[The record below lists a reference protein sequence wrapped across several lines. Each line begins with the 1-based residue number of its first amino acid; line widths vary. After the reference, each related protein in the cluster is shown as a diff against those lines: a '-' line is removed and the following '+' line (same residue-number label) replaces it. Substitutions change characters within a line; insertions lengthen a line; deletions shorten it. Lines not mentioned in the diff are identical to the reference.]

1 MTESLVQ
8 IEKAFAAT
16 SSILFGKPL
25 SGIVE
30 YGAWLSARAKQSN
43 IKRVPSI
50 VSGKEV
56 FVAPIGCFD
65 GMGGNVVTLDE
76 SLLLGG
82 NSLSESEVDSLSMKN
97 AGASL
102 SKISATSPEIIY
114 GENFN
119 TVDCACYGP
128 TQGCFHS
135 TFCWFSKKV
144 AYSFWTRDSDSVF
157 GCSNLVL
164 SSFCIR
170 CHSST
175 NLTRCF
181 EVNDSSNCSGSYF
194 CHNSEGLQD
203 CMFCFNTKNKR
214 YAIGNV
220 EIGKEAYARIKSLVL
235 ASIVSE
241 LEKTHAL
248 RHDIFSIGSGKG
260 SEKKAKK

>member
-1 MTESLVQ
+1 MTECLTQ

-16 SSILFGKPL
+16 ASIIFGKPF
-25 SGIVE
+25 SGIE
-30 YGAWLSARAKQSN
+30 GYGNWLTARAKQANSR
-43 IKRVPSI
+43 KVPSI
-50 VSGKEV
+50 ISGNEV
-56 FVAPIGCFD
+56 MVAPIGCFEQ
-65 GMGGNVVTLDE
+65 MGGNVATLGE

-82 NSLSESEVDSLSMKN
+82 KSLCESEVCALNMKN
-97 AGASL
+97 AVALL
-102 SKISATSPEIIY
+102 SKISATTPEVIY

-119 TVDCACYGP
+119 TEGCACYGP

-144 AYSFWTRDSDSVF
+144 AYSFWTRDCDSVF

-175 NLTRCF
+175 GLQRCF

-220 EIGKEAYARIKSLVL
+220 EVGRETYSRIKHLVM

-241 LEKTHAL
+241 LEKTHCL
-248 RHDIFSIGSGKG
+248 RYDIFNVGCRV
-260 SEKKAKK
+260 